1 MEKEW
6 PGNNMKTYKKYLNE
20 NAINE
25 GLTETELNKI
35 NPEADT
41 VNIQVKDFD
50 GNSTKWLGMNQKAG
64 LMALKKFIEKR
75 LKSI

>member
-1 MEKEW
+1 
-6 PGNNMKTYKKYLNE
+6 MKTYEKYLNE
-20 NAINE
+20 NTINE
-25 GLTETELNKI
+25 RLTETELNKI
-35 NPEADT
+35 NAGADT

-75 LKSI
+75 LKAL